1 MDTASSWGFLGNEEG
16 PGARTR
22 GLTQLGASDGE
33 AWGLVTSPVCVS
45 ESERQEEE
53 AAAGQEE
60 PLCSEDSGPQ
70 RLVRGRGVSRRQL
83 WRGHSSDLAAQVG
96 PHRPAAHQAPPSLGF
111 SRQEPWRGLPFPSPM
126 QWKLALP
133 LRWQAARGRLPGPG
147 CGACGLCGVGGGHC
161 AASGGTPQEERRH

>member
-1 MDTASSWGFLGNEEG
+1 VDTASSSWGFLGNEEG
-16 PGARTR
+16 PGARNR

-45 ESERQEEE
+45 ESERREEE

-70 RLVRGRGVSRRQL
+70 RPVRGRGVSRRQL

-96 PHRPAAHQAPPSLGF
+96 PQS
-111 SRQEPWRGLPFPSPM
+111 
-126 QWKLALP
+126 
-133 LRWQAARGRLPGPG
+133 
-147 CGACGLCGVGGGHC
+147 GACGQCGLGGGHC
-161 AASGGTPQEERRH
+161 AASGGREWGLKTGSQAGQARRIWWDLPEELVTAGVLPRLIQGIRSGDGVGDLFI

>member
-1 MDTASSWGFLGNEEG
+1 MDTASSSWGFLGNEEG

-96 PHRPAAHQAPPSLGF
+96 PRS
-111 SRQEPWRGLPFPSPM
+111 
-126 QWKLALP
+126 
-133 LRWQAARGRLPGPG
+133 
-147 CGACGLCGVGGGHC
+147 GACGQCGLGGGHC
-161 AASGGTPQEERRH
+161 AASGGRDLRAHFCHLFSDKCVSQCFCVNTRHRCGTYVVFHINSS

>member
-1 MDTASSWGFLGNEEG
+1 MDTASSSWGFLGNEEG
-16 PGARTR
+16 PGARNR

-45 ESERQEEE
+45 ESERREEE

-96 PHRPAAHQAPPSLGF
+96 PQS
-111 SRQEPWRGLPFPSPM
+111 
-126 QWKLALP
+126 
-133 LRWQAARGRLPGPG
+133 
-147 CGACGLCGVGGGHC
+147 GACGQCGLGGGHC
-161 AASGGTPQEERRH
+161 AASGGREWELKTGSQAGQARCIWWDLPEELVTLSLRHSPGGKSFG

>member
-1 MDTASSWGFLGNEEG
+1 MDTSSSSWGFLGNEEG
-16 PGARTR
+16 PGARNR

-45 ESERQEEE
+45 ESERREEE

-83 WRGHSSDLAAQVG
+83 WRGSQ
-96 PHRPAAHQAPPSLGF
+96 Q
-111 SRQEPWRGLPFPSPM
+111 
-126 QWKLALP
+126 
-133 LRWQAARGRLPGPG
+133 
-147 CGACGLCGVGGGHC
+147 
-161 AASGGTPQEERRH
+161 

>member
-1 MDTASSWGFLGNEEG
+1 MDTASSAWGFLGHEEG
-16 PGARTR
+16 PGARNR

-45 ESERQEEE
+45 ESERREEE

-96 PHRPAAHQAPPSLGF
+96 PQS
-111 SRQEPWRGLPFPSPM
+111 
-126 QWKLALP
+126 
-133 LRWQAARGRLPGPG
+133 
-147 CGACGLCGVGGGHC
+147 GACGQCGLGGGHC
-161 AASGGTPQEERRH
+161 AAS